1 VQRSKDFFAG
11 VYRLRPYENI
21 EGCVKKCVE
30 FIKRNLPLIMALML
44 AMFFA
49 LLWYST
55 YLENQQIKIQ
65 KDEMTDQII

>member
-1 VQRSKDFFAG
+1 VQRSKDFFSG

-21 EGCVKKCVE
+21 EGCVKKCFE
-30 FIKRNLPLIMALML
+30 FSKSNFPLIMALML

-49 LLWYST
+49 LLWYLT

-65 KDEMTDQII
+65 KDVMTEQII